1 MYKELKKFKVNNIFT
16 FTENDALEEVC
27 NASENAGIFLVE
39 AISGEN
45 RELIMVCSTGTVQND
60 GSLKTKSGGL
70 YDKIVNGHQFAKTG
84 RKYTWPNQM
93 KIENIERLEI
103 TWYETFT
110 DKIKV
115 IPTYI
120 EAQIL
125 QEYFTE
131 KGTLP
136 RWNIA
141 F

>member
-1 MYKELKKFKVNNIFT
+1 
-16 FTENDALEEVC
+16 
-27 NASENAGIFLVE
+27 
-39 AISGEN
+39 
-45 RELIMVCSTGTVQND
+45 MVCSTGTVQND